1 MNVDQDSQLTGEV
14 IGAAIAVHRSLGPG
28 VDEAACEAAL
38 SRKLGRLGIAHECQ
52 RAMPIAYKGVT
63 LDCGFRLD
71 VLVEHR
77 LPLELKAVEVLLP
90 IHHAQLL
97 TYLRLGGFP
106 LGLLLNFEVAL
117 LKDGVH
123 RLVQTRQRPPLA
135 AASDEPDGR
144 FDALS
149 REILSAAVAVH
160 GELGPGLL
168 RSAYEECLCHEL
180 KLRQI
185 RFSRRHPLPLVFEGE
200 ALAVAAE
207 LPLLVEARVPVF
219 CLSVTSLT
227 ALHEATLLARLRQ
240 GNFPYGLLLNFNSES
255 LAHSTRRLTL

>member
-1 MNVDQDSQLTGEV
+1 MTGEV
-14 IGAAIAVHRSLGPG
+14 SGAAIAVHRSLGPG
-28 VDEAACEAAL
+28 VAEAACEAAL
-38 SRKLGRLGIAHECQ
+38 SRKLGRLGVAHECQ
-52 RAMPIAYKGVT
+52 RVMPIGYKGVL

-71 VLVEHR
+71 VVVENR
-77 LPLELKAVEVLLP
+77 LPLGLKAVEVLLP

-123 RLVQTRQRPPLA
+123 RLVQTQHRPPLA
-135 AASDEPDGR
+135 TAPAEPSSR
-144 FDALS
+144 FDSLS
-149 REILSAAVAVH
+149 REIVNAAVAVH

-180 KLRQI
+180 NLRQI
-185 RFSRRHPLPLVFEGE
+185 RFARRHSLPLVFEGE
-200 ALAVAAE
+200 ALPAAAE

-219 CLSVTSLT
+219 TLAVTSLT

-240 GNFPYGLLLNFNSES
+240 GKFPYGLLLNFNSES
-255 LAHSTRRLTL
+255 LARSMRRLTL